1 MELERTLL
9 IICSEPLTI
18 HIPGMSAPL
27 LVKIE
32 NPYERFV
39 IQIFL
44 YIPHR
49 INLSFLCH
57 ISYMTLTTLF
67 SFKVCLHCKTL
78 SILRIG
84 LIYGSKMP
92 SIMIGSEKILMV
104 ASKSSCSINLAQR
117 KDTEGSKR
125 IK

>member
-18 HIPGMSAPL
+18 HIPGMAASL

-32 NPYERFV
+32 NPYERCV

-44 YIPHR
+44 SIPQR
-49 INLSFLCH
+49 INLSFLCECH
-57 ISYMTLTTLF
+57 ISYTTLTTLF
-67 SFKVCLHCKTL
+67 SFNACLHCKTL
-78 SILRIG
+78 SVLRGG

-92 SIMIGSEKILMV
+92 SIMIGSEKTLTV
-104 ASKSSCSINLAQR
+104 ASRSSCSINLAQR
-117 KDTEGSKR
+117 KDTEGSR
-125 IK
+125 G